1 MYISVRVRVHAQLL
15 NVNRAMCEIKQNKSL
30 VPDRWAGCVLV
41 KPQIF
46 YMDLSMS
53 PFLSLHTIRGE
64 VGGHAALNYCCVLAQ
79 SRPFCPKDNV
89 H

>member
-1 MYISVRVRVHAQLL
+1 
-15 NVNRAMCEIKQNKSL
+15 MCEINKIQVWYL
-30 VPDRWAGCVLV
+30 TDGQDGVHV

-53 PFLSLHTIRGE
+53 PLLSLHTIRGE

-79 SRPFCPKDNV
+79 SRPFCPEDNV